1 MTITVTAS
9 MAEAEA
15 KGLHH
20 PNCRHSHNLAVPGAT
35 VPEPPPYN
43 PQDYKDEQ
51 KLRYLERQVRQA
63 KREVAAAITPAAKK
77 DANARVR
84 ARQAAIRDHVDKTG
98 VARRTHREQLR
109 NGNAAA
115 ANDST
120 TLNRAA

>member
-1 MTITVTAS
+1 VYNLESQSGWFLADSIIV
-9 MAEAEA
+9 
-15 KGLHH
+15 H
-20 PNCRHSHNLAVPGAT
+20 NCKHRHALMVPGAT
-35 VPEPPPYN
+35 VPEPPPYD
-43 PQDYKDEQ
+43 PQAYKDEQ

-120 TLNRAA
+120 QLDRAA